1 VDKFFAVIFEQISYT
16 AQLINTFFKGIN
28 ITTLLLSIA
37 VIYVIFLRKWMLRK
51 IISFSSVLFLFFI
64 LLVRVEAYLTA
75 TFGAESSQT
84 SIGISRTVFLII
96 ASVVLIYNTAIKD

>member
-1 VDKFFAVIFEQISYT
+1 
-16 AQLINTFFKGIN
+16 
-28 ITTLLLSIA
+28 
-37 VIYVIFLRKWMLRK
+37 
-51 IISFSSVLFLFFI
+51 